1 MANNIGQTIVSLKK
15 GSKGL
20 NEDIHAAQSNFLL
33 RGYFKK
39 KEKIEQKAKDSL
51 EKKKAVELKK

>member
-1 MANNIGQTIVSLKK
+1 
-15 GSKGL
+15 
-20 NEDIHAAQSNFLL
+20 LL

-39 KEKIEQKAKDSL
+39 KEKAEQKAKDSL